1 MAMNSLRHV
10 PWIPHA
16 TQEEAGCKEEQD
28 EVDLTEQ
35 VAEGAHEAMAGMDK
49 KLHRGFKAY
58 AGFLELPLLPFP
70 SDQASFL
77 VLVPS
82 EAKTLHLFEARY
94 LKLLDEC
101 LLKKKKLFVHFVL
114 DPIAVSSPSEE
125 ASFAARY
132 ACLAL
137 IEKVEQLD
145 IGALVSIRGIGR
157 VTLVKFAKTDPFLEG
172 IVLPLLDNVPQNESE
187 VTSKVLELKEALEG
201 FNHLQIKLKAAK
213 DEPLRTQTANSLDWA
228 VKNPSLDCE
237 EAFIPSY
244 AERISFAALQNV
256 SEVDAANM
264 CCVGNSVES
273 WILDSRAWFHAVSSP
288 DMIKN
293 LRTCNFGKL
302 AEIAAKLESFES
314 LMADI
319 ASLKAQ
325 RTKSDE
331 EPIKSNED
339 SRSRSPK
346 IPLADQLVAIAA
358 RLDTLES
365 HLREDIAFLKT
376 HYEPPSNQVK
386 REAPDDNH
394 SDEED
399 RFKLDTVKVSGDN
412 PSDDEDQFQCPSLSD
427 LWHQRLGHM
436 IVNGMKMLAAKGK
449 FLDLKLMEIGFC
461 ESCVLERINRTL
473 NERARSMRLNV
484 GLPKTFWDD
493 VVNTATYL
501 INHGPSVPMDEIMD
515 KSGESVTPEV
525 VFDSGSTRVDTNDDS
540 VSGSIGSDSK
550 SNGSGSNGSASSEEE
565 DSTSPVHS
573 SSIPEFGKKQPDSP
587 LYCDNHSAI
596 HLGKNPVFHRKTKHI
611 QLRCHF
617 IRGLISVVP

>member
-1 MAMNSLRHV
+1 MSCRTSITGFTTNFTFTTIATVTRSSLLYPNFTPNSFLS
-10 PWIPHA
+10 
-16 TQEEAGCKEEQD
+16 
-28 EVDLTEQ
+28 
-35 VAEGAHEAMAGMDK
+35 EGKRKRRCSITNPNLVNHIFQAGMDK

-70 SDQASFL
+70 SDQ

-256 SEVDAANM
+256 SGYA
-264 CCVGNSVES
+264 
-273 WILDSRAWFHAVSSP
+273 
-288 DMIKN
+288 
-293 LRTCNFGKL
+293 
-302 AEIAAKLESFES
+302 
-314 LMADI
+314 
-319 ASLKAQ
+319 
-325 RTKSDE
+325 
-331 EPIKSNED
+331 
-339 SRSRSPK
+339 
-346 IPLADQLVAIAA
+346 
-358 RLDTLES
+358 
-365 HLREDIAFLKT
+365 
-376 HYEPPSNQVK
+376 
-386 REAPDDNH
+386 
-394 SDEED
+394 
-399 RFKLDTVKVSGDN
+399 
-412 PSDDEDQFQCPSLSD
+412 
-427 LWHQRLGHM
+427 LG
-436 IVNGMKMLAAKGK
+436 
-449 FLDLKLMEIGFC
+449 F
-461 ESCVLERINRTL
+461 
-473 NERARSMRLNV
+473 
-484 GLPKTFWDD
+484 
-493 VVNTATYL
+493 
-501 INHGPSVPMDEIMD
+501 
-515 KSGESVTPEV
+515 TP
-525 VFDSGSTRVDTNDDS
+525 
-540 VSGSIGSDSK
+540 
-550 SNGSGSNGSASSEEE
+550 
-565 DSTSPVHS
+565 
-573 SSIPEFGKKQPDSP
+573 
-587 LYCDNHSAI
+587 
-596 HLGKNPVFHRKTKHI
+596 
-611 QLRCHF
+611 
-617 IRGLISVVP
+617 